1 MLVLQENQ
9 LFLLNGAGSRSNARP
24 YGVTMASGPGEELR
38 LLDYPG
44 HSSEIS
50 SGTEVENEENNG
62 LFCKLQR

>member
-9 LFLLNGAGSRSNARP
+9 LFLINGAGSRSNARP

-44 HSSEIS
+44 HSAEIS
-50 SGTEVENEENNG
+50 SGD
-62 LFCKLQR
+62 